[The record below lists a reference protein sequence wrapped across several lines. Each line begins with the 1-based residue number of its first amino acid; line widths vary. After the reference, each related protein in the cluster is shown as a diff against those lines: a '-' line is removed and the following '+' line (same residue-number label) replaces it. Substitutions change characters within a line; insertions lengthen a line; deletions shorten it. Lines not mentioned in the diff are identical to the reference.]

1 MSMSRIGVSLFGVAL
16 LCSASAFAGDTNNK
30 GTLRLDDKVTVAG
43 TALNPG
49 DYKLEWSGNGPD
61 VQVKVLKGRD
71 TIATFPAHVTEQK
84 VPTNTDAYGSNTSPD
99 GSRTLTSV
107 YFGGKHYV
115 LQVEPTAAQ
124 QQNQQSNPTAS
135 K

>member
-1 MSMSRIGVSLFGVAL
+1 MRMSNIGVTLLGVAL
-16 LCSASAFAGDTNNK
+16 LYSVSAFAGDTNK

-49 DYKLEWSGNGPD
+49 EYKVEWSGNGPE

-71 TIATFPAHVTEQK
+71 TVATFPAHVADQK
-84 VPTNTDAYGSNTSPD
+84 IPVPSNAYGSDASPE
-99 GSRTLTSV
+99 GGKSLTAI
-107 YFGGKHYV
+107 YFGGKHFS
-115 LQVEPTAAQ
+115 LQVAPTAAQ
-124 QQNQQSNPTAS
+124 QQNQQGNSTAS